1 MKRELTTNE
10 KLVLY
15 GLIKH
20 PNLVDRELSGLL
32 GLKQSTVTSIR
43 QRLRK
48 NAYFRTLRIPIIQNI
63 GCKLLV
69 VTYTS
74 FNPIINLDKRVQITG
89 KTIEVFEEIFF
100 SVGEQ
105 EKGFSLSCSKD
116 YSTVGK
122 INDIRTQTFGR
133 RGLLE
138 NEYPIEVLFPLD
150 ISKIYRFF
158 DFSPLLSGF
167 FGFNLENDDT
177 EVNVD
182 FLKKT
187 ETSFSN
193 SEKKVYCMLVEHP
206 EATDSYIAQKLNVS
220 RHTVSRI
227 KNCLEEQE
235 HIKQIRMPNLQK
247 LGFKI
252 LAFYHIKF
260 NPQNS
265 ANLEKNDVISLRNE
279 STIFMASRVFETVIL
294 SVYANFEDY
303 KKDKTRIIQFLK
315 KNNWLLE
322 NPRIKTYSLDKM
334 VVIKDFIFTPIVNK
348 LLECEF
354 ND

>member
-1 MKRELTTNE
+1 MKRELTHNE

-15 GLIKH
+15 GIIKH
-20 PNLVDRELSGLL
+20 PHLVDRELSGLL
-32 GLKQSTVTSIR
+32 GLKHSTITSIR
-43 QRLRK
+43 RRLRK
-48 NAYFRTLRIPIIQNI
+48 DSYFRTLRVPMIQNI

-74 FNPIINLDKRVQITG
+74 FNPVINLDKRVQITG

-105 EKGFSLSCSKD
+105 EKGFSLSFSKD

-138 NEYPIEVLFPLD
+138 NEYPKEVLFPFD

-158 DFSPLLSGF
+158 NFSPLLNSF
-167 FGFNLENDDT
+167 FGFNQKDKDNSG
-177 EVNVD
+177 VNVD
-182 FLKKT
+182 FYKKT
-187 ETSFSN
+187 KTSFSN
-193 SEKKVYCMLVEHP
+193 SEKKVYGTLIEYP
-206 EATDSYIAQKLNVS
+206 EETDSSIAQKINVS

-227 KNCLEEQE
+227 KNMLEQQDCL
-235 HIKQIRMPNLQK
+235 KKIRMPNLRK
-247 LGFKI
+247 LGFEI

-265 ANLEKNDVISLRNE
+265 SNLEKNDVIPLRNE
-279 STIFMASRVFETVIL
+279 STIFMASRVFETVLI
-294 SVYANFEDY
+294 SVYTNFEAY

-315 KNNWLLE
+315 KNNWLLDT
-322 NPRIKTYSLDKM
+322 PGIRTYSLNKL
-334 VVIKDFIFTPIVNK
+334 VVIKDFVFAPIVNK
-348 LLECEF
+348 LLEC
-354 ND
+354 

>member
-1 MKRELTTNE
+1 
-10 KLVLY
+10 
-15 GLIKH
+15 
-20 PNLVDRELSGLL
+20 
-32 GLKQSTVTSIR
+32 
-43 QRLRK
+43 
-48 NAYFRTLRIPIIQNI
+48 
-63 GCKLLV
+63 
-69 VTYTS
+69 
-74 FNPIINLDKRVQITG
+74 
-89 KTIEVFEEIFF
+89 
-100 SVGEQ
+100 
-105 EKGFSLSCSKD
+105 
-116 YSTVGK
+116 
-122 INDIRTQTFGR
+122 
-133 RGLLE
+133 
-138 NEYPIEVLFPLD
+138 
-150 ISKIYRFF
+150 
-158 DFSPLLSGF
+158 
-167 FGFNLENDDT
+167 
-177 EVNVD
+177 
-182 FLKKT
+182 
-187 ETSFSN
+187 
-193 SEKKVYCMLVEHP
+193 MLVEHP